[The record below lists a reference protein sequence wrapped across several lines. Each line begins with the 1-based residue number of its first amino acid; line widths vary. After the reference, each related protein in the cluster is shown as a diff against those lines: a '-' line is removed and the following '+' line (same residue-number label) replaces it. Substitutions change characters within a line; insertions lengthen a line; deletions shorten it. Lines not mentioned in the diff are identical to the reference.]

1 MRGFSV
7 AALCVAVAVCGC
19 KKKPTPAATT
29 APAPVANA
37 PEPGPAPAGG
47 GGGGNTNYQAGAGAV
62 QNIRNAARRTV
73 TLNDMSQLG
82 TLIEAEYT
90 QNGRMPTAADI
101 KAFLQK
107 DAPGIAAAVAD
118 GSIVLTGT
126 TSHEGLWA
134 YEVDADTKGGVV
146 LLSGRATRA
155 TADEVKQYLG
165 R

>member
-1 MRGFSV
+1 MRGFSIAVLCVTV
-7 AALCVAVAVCGC
+7 AACGC
-19 KKKPTPAATT
+19 KKKTPPPPVAA
-29 APAPVANA
+29 APAANA

-47 GGGGNTNYQAGAGAV
+47 GNTNFQSGGGAV
-62 QNIRNAARRTV
+62 QNIRNAARRTI

-101 KAFLQK
+101 KMFLQK
-107 DAPGIAAAVAD
+107 DAPHIAAAIND
-118 GSIVLTGT
+118 GSIILTGT
-126 TSHEGLWA
+126 SSHEGLWA

-146 LLSGRATRA
+146 LVSGRATRA
-155 TADEVKQYLG
+155 DADEVKRYLG